1 MAEEKIYT
9 EEYQYNDL
17 AEQFS
22 KCKRDSIIGLL
33 KMGKIFVKA
42 KQELDHGKFLGWLKD
57 TRVNV
62 STRTAQRT
70 MAIYSNFRH
79 LLNNPEENKD
89 LFLGL
94 DFTHMLELRKL
105 PQRFKKSIEIE
116 EEGHKQTIDVVDEK
130 KVSEFLNKPVN
141 INGKIKVVRDLPVAQ
156 LKQQIQ
162 DVGGEYKDLAGTRGE
177 TEDTKQDNPKSV
189 NLGYKAIFK
198 IVLDI
203 SSKTSEL
210 MKELDKIDDVTL
222 YEMLPNDK
230 EKMKKELRGLSE
242 LSKGLVV
249 KCEERA
255 EMI

>member
-1 MAEEKIYT
+1 MTEEKIYT

-17 AEQFS
+17 AEKFS

-33 KMGKIFVKA
+33 RMGKIFVKA
-42 KQELDHGKFLGWLKD
+42 KQELEHGKFLGWLKD
-57 TRVNV
+57 TRVSV

-70 MAIYSNFRH
+70 MTIYSNFRH
-79 LLNNPEENKD
+79 LLNNPDENKD

-116 EEGHKQTIDVVDEK
+116 EDGHKQMIDVVDEK

-141 INGKIKVVRDLPVAQ
+141 VNGKIKIVKDLPVSQ
-156 LKQQIQ
+156 LKKQIQ
-162 DVGGEYKDLAGTRGE
+162 DVGGEYKDLAGNGGGLGDIT
-177 TEDTKQDNPKSV
+177 QDNPQSV

-198 IVLDI
+198 IVLDL
-203 SSKTSEL
+203 SSETNEL
-210 MKELDKIDDVTL
+210 MKEIDKIDDVTL
-222 YEMLPNDK
+222 YEMIQSDK
-230 EKMKKELRGLSE
+230 DKMKRELKQLAE

-249 KCEERA
+249 KCEERV
-255 EMI
+255 EQL